1 MNIIKEILGLFRR
14 NTIVTP
20 EDNDV
25 LIVGKRKPGNS
36 KTPQVNDALVTFKSI
51 KDSIGGGVNASNT
64 GAGSEVLKTPVVGS
78 NLEFRTLR
86 AGSNITLTQNADDVQ
101 IDASGGGGGYTPSDA
116 YTIPGATI
124 DFSVNAIGSLNGN
137 QGTYT
142 GWRMGRLF
150 RIETP
155 VSISALKMN
164 IKSLSTNS
172 PAKAYAALY
181 KFNVT
186 TKIWEL
192 RFQPTAE
199 FDYSPTGVTGWQEAR
214 LAIPHALEPG
224 LYMSVFLANN
234 IGGTW
239 GYSTSTSSGTY
250 ELIGHNLGGTS
261 MYYGL
266 VQTSGAT
273 YDYGSVAATLT
284 SAQMVPAIYDVVDK
298 FRVHFEIA

>member
-1 MNIIKEILGLFRR
+1 
-14 NTIVTP
+14 
-20 EDNDV
+20 
-25 LIVGKRKPGNS
+25 
-36 KTPQVNDALVTFKSI
+36 
-51 KDSIGGGVNASNT
+51 
-64 GAGSEVLKTPVVGS
+64 
-78 NLEFRTLR
+78 
-86 AGSNITLTQNADDVQ
+86 
-101 IDASGGGGGYTPSDA
+101 
-116 YTIPGATI
+116 
-124 DFSVNAIGSLNGN
+124 
-137 QGTYT
+137 
-142 GWRMGRLF
+142 MGRLF

-266 VQTSGAT
+266 VQTSGTT